1 MRFRSWNVR
10 SLCRVVAIK
19 SVVWKLEKYKSDL
32 VGVKE
37 VRWEGEGYQTADNYT
52 FFYGK
57 RNVNHQL
64 GTGFFVHNRIISAVK
79 RV

>member
-37 VRWEGEGYQTADNYT
+37 VR
-52 FFYGK
+52 
-57 RNVNHQL
+57 
-64 GTGFFVHNRIISAVK
+64 
-79 RV
+79 